1 MILHIDMDAFY
12 ASVEERERPEL
23 RGRPVVV
30 GGTPQGRGV
39 VCAAN
44 YAARKFGVRSAQP
57 AATAVRLCPQAVFLR
72 PRFDLYS
79 SVSKQIR
86 AIFHRY
92 TPLVEPLSLDEAFL
106 DVTGSER
113 LFGDGESIGRAIQSA
128 IRDEMSLPASVGVAP
143 TKFVAKIASDL
154 RKPNGFVVVRPADVP
169 AFLDPLP
176 VGRIWGVG
184 AKAERRLAAL
194 GVTRIGQ
201 LRTLPA
207 DALAPAFGKHG
218 RRLWE
223 LAHGIDGRP
232 VVPDHE
238 AKQISH
244 ETTFGEDIADLETL
258 RAWLSDLA
266 GQVGRRLR
274 RNGRTAKTV
283 VLKLRYGDFTTI
295 TRSRTLA
302 EPTDATAAI
311 FRAADELL
319 CTSLPKRRLSVRLLG
334 VAVSHLSGGA
344 AQKLLFAD
352 EPAGRRTQLD
362 TVADAIA
369 TKFGSDALRTGLSVG
384 LERPRRVTP
393 PKP

>member
-1 MILHIDMDAFY
+1 MILHVDMDAFY

-23 RGRPVVV
+23 KDRPVVV
-30 GGTPQGRGV
+30 GGSPQGRGV

-44 YAARKFGVRSAQP
+44 YVARKFGVRSAQP
-57 AATAVRLCPQAVFLR
+57 AAAAVRLCPQAVFLK

-79 SVSKQIR
+79 DVSRKIR
-86 AIFHRY
+86 EIFHRY

-113 LFGDGESIGRAIQSA
+113 LFGDGESIGRAIQAA
-128 IRDEMSLPASVGVAP
+128 IRDELNLPCSVGVAP

-154 RKPNGFVVVRPADVP
+154 RKPRGFVVVRPGDVT

-176 VGRIWGVG
+176 VTRIWGVG
-184 AKAERRLAAL
+184 AKAERKLAAI

-201 LRTLPA
+201 LRTLPPES
-207 DALAPAFGKHG
+207 LAVPFGKHG
-218 RRLWE
+218 RKLWE
-223 LAHGIDGRP
+223 LANGIDTRS
-232 VVPDHE
+232 VVPDHA

-274 RNGRTAKTV
+274 RHHRTARTV

-295 TRSRTLA
+295 TRSRTLP
-302 EPTDATAAI
+302 EPTDATNAI
-311 FRAADELL
+311 FHAADDLL
-319 CTSLPKRRLSVRLLG
+319 RTGLPKRRLSVRLLG
-334 VAVSHLSGGA
+334 VAVTGLSGEAG
-344 AQKLLFAD
+344 QKLLFAD
-352 EPAGRRTQLD
+352 EPTERRTQLD
-362 TVADAIA
+362 AVADAIA
-369 TKFGSDALRTGLSVG
+369 TKFGRDALKTGLSVG
-384 LERPRRVTP
+384 LERGERLAP
-393 PKP
+393 PKT